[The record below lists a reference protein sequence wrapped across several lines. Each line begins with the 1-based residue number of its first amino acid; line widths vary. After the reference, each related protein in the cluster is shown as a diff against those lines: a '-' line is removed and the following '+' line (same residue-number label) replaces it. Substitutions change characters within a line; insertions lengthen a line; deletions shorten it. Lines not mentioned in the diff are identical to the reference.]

1 MLSTP
6 QSKRRPTRALSTFS
20 TSTPARSQSP
30 QMIPAFESQ
39 SLVATQ
45 LLSQPC
51 VPVTPALSAHGY
63 PPNPTW
69 EDMRPTESVLEM
81 EEDDALQAARGCF
94 ETRDFV
100 HVIHILKDCKSSKA
114 QFLNVYCKFIVSLNA
129 NMYRTN
135 SQALIITRQVKRRL
149 NETGT
154 NWIVRTACF
163 NCFFE
168 TEILCR

>member
-1 MLSTP
+1 
-6 QSKRRPTRALSTFS
+6 
-20 TSTPARSQSP
+20 
-30 QMIPAFESQ
+30 MIPVFESQ

-45 LLSQPC
+45 LLSQPP
-51 VPVTPALSAHGY
+51 VPDTPALSARGY

-69 EDMRPTESVLEM
+69 EDMQPTESVLEM

-100 HVIHILKDCKSSKA
+100 HVIHILKDCKSAKA

-129 NMYRTN
+129 NVHRTN
-135 SQALIITRQVKRRL
+135 SKALTMTRQVKRRL

-163 NCFFE
+163 NRFFE